1 MRERF
6 YLESSAGQDQLPRR
20 LDLNGFP
27 ATVGRHPDCS
37 VQLNVDRI
45 SRLHARFD
53 LVDGELRVE
62 DLGSTNGTFVN
73 HEAIREPTV
82 VAAGDVL
89 HLADHEFR
97 MMRDDSARTAPARPV
112 ASADTVVGMNALPRH
127 FPLQMAAFFDLLE
140 HERVCAYHQGIHTA
154 DGELYACELLGRS
167 THPELV
173 DGPGQ
178 LFSLA
183 AALNAEVRL
192 SRLLRRCSFEA
203 AHRAGLRR
211 PLFFNNHPAECEDFD
226 ALLSELAE
234 LRARYPDLK
243 LVFEV
248 HEAAV
253 TDLKVMASVREELK
267 RMGIA
272 LAYDDFGA
280 GQARLLELVD
290 VPPDYLKFDISLIR
304 GLDSRESPK
313 YRLLST
319 LNGMISELGIRTL
332 AEGIETRVT
341 AELCREI
348 GIDLLQGFYYS
359 RPSLIPRRRD
369 HHHSETE
376 SEP

>member
-1 MRERF
+1 MRERY
-6 YLESSAGQDQLPRR
+6 YLESSAGQDRLPRR
-20 LDLNGFP
+20 LDFSEFP
-27 ATVGRHPDCS
+27 ATVGRHPDCTL
-37 VQLNVDRI
+37 QLNVDRI

-53 LVDGELRVE
+53 FAGGELRVE

-73 HEAIREPTV
+73 HKIIREPTV

-97 MMRDDSARTAPARPV
+97 LMRDDSAQSAAGKPV
-112 ASADTVVGMNALPRH
+112 SSADTVIGVNSLPRH
-127 FPLQMAAFFDLLE
+127 FPLQMSAFFDLLE
-140 HERVCAYHQGIHTA
+140 NKRVCAFHQGIHTA
-154 DGELYACELLGRS
+154 DGELHAWELLGRS

-183 AALNAEVRL
+183 AALNVEARL

-203 AHRAGLRR
+203 AHRAGLDR

-226 ALLSELAE
+226 ELLAELAE
-234 LRARYPDLK
+234 LRSRYPGLK

-267 RMGIA
+267 RMGIG

-304 GLDSRESPK
+304 GLDSRDSPK

-332 AEGIETRVT
+332 AEGIETEVC

-348 GIDLLQGFYYS
+348 GIDLLQGFHFS
-359 RPSLIPRRRD
+359 RPALIPA
-369 HHHSETE
+369 SG
-376 SEP
+376 

>member
-6 YLESSAGQDQLPRR
+6 YLESSDGQEQLPRR

-27 ATVGRHPDCS
+27 ATLGRHPDCS

-53 LVDGELRVE
+53 LLDGELRVE

-73 HEAIREPTV
+73 HQAIQGPTV

-97 MMRDDSARTAPARPV
+97 LMRDDSDRTAPARPV
-112 ASADTVVGMNALPRH
+112 ASADTVVGLNALPRH
-127 FPLQMAAFFDLLE
+127 FPLQMSALFDLLE
-140 HERVCAYHQGIHTA
+140 NERVCAYHQGIHTA
-154 DGELYACELLGRS
+154 DGELYAWELLGRS

-183 AALNAEVRL
+183 GALNVEVRL

-203 AHRAGLRR
+203 AHRASLRQ

-226 ALLSELAE
+226 ALLAELAE
-234 LRARYPDLK
+234 LRGCYPNLK

-248 HEAAV
+248 HESAV
-253 TDLKVMASVREELK
+253 TDLKVMAKVRDDLK
-267 RMGIA
+267 RMGIS

-304 GLDSRESPK
+304 GLDSRDSPK
-313 YRLLST
+313 YRLLSS
-319 LNGMISELGIRTL
+319 LNNLISDLGIRTL
-332 AEGIETRVT
+332 AEGIETEVS
-341 AELCREI
+341 AALCREI
-348 GIDLLQGFYYS
+348 GIDLLQGYYYS
-359 RPSLIPRRRD
+359 RPSLIPRRS
-369 HHHSETE
+369 HHHSETDNA
-376 SEP
+376 P